1 MNVATYAFL
10 VSQGF
15 TTEEIEKMENSITDT
30 STNSDGGAEDHVGTG
45 TEDEGG
51 EVEVNAEISELT
63 KTVKELSDTVKA
75 MQETNSK
82 NAKGGKAEKKTSESV
97 LKDFFT
103 QV

>member
-15 TTEEIEKMENSITDT
+15 TTEDIEKMENAVTGIESMG
-30 STNSDGGAEDHVGTG
+30 NNEG
-45 TEDEGG
+45 TEDVSNNEGT
-51 EVEVNAEISELT
+51 EDVAPENNDIAELT

-75 MQETNSK
+75 MQSDNSK

-103 QV
+103 NV